1 MKAKAVIWLIDRSS
15 PGVGNTRMAPAMEK
29 GMPTATQKARR
40 RLRKRVS
47 EMTTSKVTKMP
58 LLMSSPRRLRMGVE
72 PSFHVLTET
81 PSGRG
86 LIVE

>member
-1 MKAKAVIWLIDRSS
+1 MDKSR
-15 PGVGNTRMAPAMEK
+15 PGAGNTRMAPAIEN
-29 GMPTATQKARR
+29 GMPMATQKASR

-47 EMTTSKVTKMP
+47 ETTTSKVPNMP
-58 LLMSSPRRLRMGVE
+58 LLMSSPSRLRMGVE

-86 LIVE
+86 LRVG